1 VGWRGTVKFDGG
13 GAGTVVADDVAQVL
27 QHGEGKRRVRWGSR
41 RAEEVQ
47 ASGSPSG
54 GTAAT
59 ARWKIREGSSDFGV
73 RGRWTESREDRGGGG
88 MLELRREGAKRK
100 RGTGWW
106 PVHLNALDA
115 RQREKR
121 RGGGPARRRVGAG
134 EGAERG
140 RRSTMWA
147 DTAWARRLQAALTA
161 ASGARRAGMADAL

>member
-1 VGWRGTVKFDGG
+1 VGWRGTAKFDGG

-88 MLELRREGAKRK
+88 MLELGREGAERK

-115 RQREKR
+115 RQREKGGEGARLGAAWGLEKER
-121 RGGGPARRRVGAG
+121 RGGGVRQCGPTRHG
-134 EGAERG
+134 RG
-140 RRSTMWA
+140 GS
-147 DTAWARRLQAALTA
+147 RLL
-161 ASGARRAGMADAL
+161 